1 MAKPTVIPIQPM
13 NPRSR
18 NITQGKSRAP
28 NRSMYYAMGY
38 EEADFVKPMVGVAN
52 GHSTITPCNSGLQK
66 LADAAIAGIEEA
78 GGNAQVFGTPTI
90 SDGMAMGTEGMKYSL
105 VSREVISDCIETCV
119 QGQWMDGVLVVGG
132 CDKNMPGGMMGM
144 LRANVP
150 AIYVYGGTILPGRWK
165 GRDLNIV
172 SVFEAVGEN
181 AAGKISDQELK
192 DIEQH
197 AIPGT
202 GSCGGMYTAN
212 TMSSAFEAL
221 GMSLPYSSTM
231 ANPHDEKE
239 NSAKESARVLIE
251 AIKMDLKPRDIV
263 TRKSIENAV
272 SVIMATGGST
282 NAVLHFLAIAHAA
295 GVPWS
300 IDDFERIRQRVP
312 VLCDLKPSGRYLA
325 VDLHQAGG
333 IPQVMKILLNAGLLH
348 GDCITISGQTIAET
362 LAGVPDEPPN
372 PQVIRP
378 LSDALYPQG
387 HLAILK
393 GNLSPEGAV
402 AKITG
407 LKNPVI
413 TGPARVFDDEQSAL
427 AAILDGRIQAGDV
440 MVLRYLGPKGGPGM
454 PEMLAPTG
462 ALIGAVL
469 FRLLQAL
476 GQIDV
481 VINILYVLM
490 LGSIGTL
497 MMREAIGA
505 LVHHAFTVLD
515 LSRVEAACL
524 PENLPSRGVLERT
537 GFKYEGVAQS
547 YLQDLLRLGS
557 EAASA
562 LPWLSALL
570 SPDRWLLWLGVL
582 FVLSVYYFP
591 TGVVGR
597 LRSSRAG
604 A

>member
-1 MAKPTVIPIQPM
+1 MTNSFPL
-13 NPRSR
+13 NRRSA

-28 NRSMYYAMGY
+28 NRSMFYGMGY
-38 EEADFVKPMVGVAN
+38 QEGDFAKPMVGVAN

-105 VSREVISDCIETCV
+105 VSREVIADCIETCV

-150 AIYVYGGTILPGRWK
+150 AIYVYGGTILPGRWN
-165 GRDLNIV
+165 GQDLNIV
-172 SVFEAVGEN
+172 SVFEAVGQN
-181 AAGKISDQELK
+181 AAGKMSDQELK
-192 DIEQH
+192 NIEQH

-231 ANPHDEKE
+231 ANPHDEKQ

-251 AIKMDLKPRDIV
+251 AIRRDLKPRDIV
-263 TRKSIENAV
+263 TRQSIENAV
-272 SVIMATGGST
+272 AVIMATGGST

-295 GVPWS
+295 GVEWT
-300 IDDFERIRQRVP
+300 IDDFERMRQKVP
-312 VLCDLKPSGRYLA
+312 VICDLKPSGKYLA
-325 VDLHQAGG
+325 VDLHNAGG

-348 GDCITISGQTIAET
+348 GDCLTITGKTIAET
-362 LAGVPDEPPN
+362 LADVPDAPRAD
-372 PQVIRP
+372 QDVIRP
-378 LSDALYPQG
+378 INKPLYAQG

-427 AAILDGRIQAGDV
+427 QAILDGKIQAGDV

-462 ALIGAVL
+462 ALIGAGLGESVGL
-469 FRLLQAL
+469 ITDGRFSGGTWGMVVGHVAPEAAAGGTIGLVNEGDSITIDAHQLLLQLHVDDAEL
-476 GQIDV
+476 ARRRAQWQPPAPR
-481 VINILYVLM
+481 Y
-490 LGSIGTL
+490 T
-497 MMREAIGA
+497 
-505 LVHHAFTVLD
+505 
-515 LSRVEAACL
+515 
-524 PENLPSRGVLERT
+524 RGVQAK
-537 GFKYEGVAQS
+537 FAFN
-547 YLQDLLRLGS
+547 
-557 EAASA
+557 AASA
-562 LPWLSALL
+562 SKGA
-570 SPDRWLLWLGVL
+570 VL
-582 FVLSVYYFP
+582 DDFK
-591 TGVVGR
+591 
-597 LRSSRAG
+597 
-604 A
+604 